1 MVWDYGQVIARFCRG
16 QQARGWWSWGRALRD
31 GNCKNA
37 AEESLKYVDR
47 LRHCCKKTL
56 SKIWRGT
63 GWWASKLWTTFLW
76 IFWDESL
83 KSVKYRKELF
93 LNGTVSKTQFSTISI
108 RKKYLLISWVGG
120 PDGKYLSRRHDGPSA
135 TTSVRHDRVPNF
147 FPSGSNKLNQNEFH
161 YIWPLSV
168 ENSKIFLNL
177 NRTR

>member
-83 KSVKYRKELF
+83 KSVKYGKELF
-93 LNGTVSKTQFSTISI
+93 LNGTASKTQFSTISN
-108 RKKYLLISWVGG
+108 RKNIYLLTEWEGRTENIWVGVMT
-120 PDGKYLSRRHDGPSA
+120 DQAQRRPCAMTECQISSLPA
-135 TTSVRHDRVPNF
+135 QTNSIKTNF
-147 FPSGSNKLNQNEFH
+147 I
-161 YIWPLSV
+161 IWPLSV
-168 ENSKIFLNL
+168 ENSKNFLNL

>member
-1 MVWDYGQVIARFCRG
+1 MVWDYGQFIARFCRG

-83 KSVKYRKELF
+83 KSVKYGKELF
-93 LNGTVSKTQFSTISI
+93 LNGTASKTQFSTISN
-108 RKKYLLISWVGG
+108 RKKVFSYCLSGRAGRKIFESRSWRTKRNDVCA
-120 PDGKYLSRRHDGPSA
+120 PWPSA
-135 TTSVRHDRVPNF
+135 KFLPFWLKQT
-147 FPSGSNKLNQNEFH
+147 Q
-161 YIWPLSV
+161 
-168 ENSKIFLNL
+168 SKRISLYDH
-177 NRTR
+177 